1 VYDEYLYISS
11 FVVGCC
17 CSLPRT
23 YVRTYD
29 ASLHIMPRPAATPSA
44 TAAAAA
50 AARPAAA
57 GVRWAAPETFEPVQP
72 TSVEAGQVG
81 DAIKDRPGATAGLT
95 VV

>member
-1 VYDEYLYISS
+1 MYDEYLYISS

-50 AARPAAA
+50 VARPAAA
-57 GVRWAAPETFEPVQP
+57 GAAPETFEPVQP

-81 DAIKDRPGATAGLT
+81 DAIKVRPGATAGLT